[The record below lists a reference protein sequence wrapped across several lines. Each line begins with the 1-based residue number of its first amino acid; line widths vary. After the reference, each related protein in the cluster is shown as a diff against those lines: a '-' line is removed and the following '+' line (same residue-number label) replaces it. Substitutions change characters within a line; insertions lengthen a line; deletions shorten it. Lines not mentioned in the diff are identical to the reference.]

1 MIKGETLKVALTKVS
16 LPFLI
21 PGNTGDPAG
30 L

>member
-1 MIKGETLKVALTKVS
+1 MIKGETLQVALIKVS

-21 PGNTGDPAG
+21 PGNTSDPAR